1 MLQFK
6 VQPKPQATESAC
18 RGTAHLW
25 QDLALNLGKLS
36 LAGLFVTG
44 TVWFMGTYA

>member
-6 VQPKPQATESAC
+6 TLPNTQPI
-18 RGTAHLW
+18 GTLHAW

-44 TVWFMGTYA
+44 TVWFMGVYA

>member
-6 VQPKPQATESAC
+6 TRQTVQFTSAQPI
-18 RGTAHLW
+18 GTLHAW

-44 TVWFMGTYA
+44 TVWFMSVYA

>member
-1 MLQFK
+1 MLQLK
-6 VQPKPQATESAC
+6 THYQTPASNSQPI
-18 RGTAHLW
+18 GTLHAW

-44 TVWFMGTYA
+44 TIWFMGIYA